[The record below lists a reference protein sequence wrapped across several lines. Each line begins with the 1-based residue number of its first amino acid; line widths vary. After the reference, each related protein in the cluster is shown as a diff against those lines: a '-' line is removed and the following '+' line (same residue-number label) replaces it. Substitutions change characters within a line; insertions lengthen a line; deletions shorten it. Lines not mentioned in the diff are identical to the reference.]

1 MRVVLGEGEL
11 MNDDFGF
18 WIFEWERE
26 GGELMNDE

>member
-1 MRVVLGEGEL
+1 

-26 GGELMNDE
+26 RERERGRMGELMNDDF